1 MCTQQNHTLAHYYRY
16 LIYKEKGDRVAFI
29 MRWNQTIGNR
39 ERSLLAVEK
48 NKKNKNLF
56 WDSEWQSVQGKKGG
70 LKGGSINSLKQKT
83 ARQKV
88 GLVYGKIIGLNN
100 ASHNLKTI
108 LSKKT
113 IWIYSLKN
121 EPSKQITITPQK
133 SFSDLIDI
141 LSIYSNQKISKSS
154 FYKVIHGERRQLYGW
169 SLFFIFL

>member
-1 MCTQQNHTLAHYYRY
+1 
-16 LIYKEKGDRVAFI
+16 

-70 LKGGSINSLKQKT
+70 LKGGSINSLKQKK

-108 LSKKT
+108 LSKTT

-121 EPSKQITITPQK
+121 EPSKQITITPQN

-141 LSIYSNQKISKSS
+141 LSTYSNQKISKSS